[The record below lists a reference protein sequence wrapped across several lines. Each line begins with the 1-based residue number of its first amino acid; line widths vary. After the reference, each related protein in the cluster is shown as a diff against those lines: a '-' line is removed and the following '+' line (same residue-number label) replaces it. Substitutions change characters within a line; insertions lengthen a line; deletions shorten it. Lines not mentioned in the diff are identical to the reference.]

1 MNGIDPTLNDSSMIL
16 RESMEIAHEEE
27 TESMDISTSKA
38 ITTTVSMITI
48 NSITSNN
55 TIDRC
60 SPTAMTIDLSPSS
73 LSCMT
78 IDLSTSE
85 NVSTMSS
92 SSFLPSK

>member
-60 SPTAMTIDLSPSS
+60 SPPTA
-73 LSCMT
+73 MT